1 MTATGAQ
8 SVPANLRKVICH
20 KLSSNF
26 AEATK
31 TVTEPIPNLKPTQIL
46 IKNRFVG
53 INASDIN
60 FTAGRYFSGA
70 ETPFDTGFEGVGTV
84 VAVGSDV
91 QKITVG
97 TSVAYMEF
105 GAFTEYKIL
114 EAEKAIPV
122 PAVKKEYIPLMV
134 SGLTASLALDF
145 VGEIKSTDTVLV
157 TAAAGGT
164 GQFAVQWAKSKGCR
178 VLGTCSSADKIEFL
192 KKIGCDRP
200 INYKTEN
207 LHEVL
212 QKECPN
218 GVDVVYESVGGQIFD
233 TCVANLATF
242 GRLIIIGSIE
252 GYKSGRIGESSGLTT
267 LPSQLLV
274 KSASVRG
281 FFLFHF
287 KEHVPK
293 YLTSLIKSF
302 ETGSLK
308 SFVDQGESTKRPFVG
323 VDDVGR
329 AVEYLHSAQS
339 IGKVVVEIGEQL
351 GTTHL

>member
-1 MTATGAQ
+1 
-8 SVPANLRKVICH
+8 L
-20 KLSSNF
+20 
-26 AEATK
+26 
-31 TVTEPIPNLKPTQIL
+31 
-46 IKNRFVG
+46 
-53 INASDIN
+53 
-60 FTAGRYFSGA
+60 
-70 ETPFDTGFEGVGTV
+70 
-84 VAVGSDV
+84 
-91 QKITVG
+91 
-97 TSVAYMEF
+97 
-105 GAFTEYKIL
+105 
-114 EAEKAIPV
+114 
-122 PAVKKEYIPLMV
+122 V

-145 VGEIKSTDTVLV
+145 IGEIKPTDTVLV

-218 GVDVVYESVGGQIFD
+218 GVDVVYESIGGQIFD
-233 TCVANLATF
+233 TCVANLAIR
-242 GRLIIIGSIE
+242 GRLIIIGSIT
-252 GYKSGRIGESSGLTT
+252 GYKSGKIGESSGLAT

-287 KEHVPK
+287 KDHAQQ
-293 YLTSLIKSF
+293 YLTNLIKMY

-308 SFVDQGESTKRPFVG
+308 SFVDQGEATERQFVG
-323 VDDVGR
+323 IDDIGR
-329 AVEYLHSAQS
+329 AVEHLHSSQS
-339 IGKVVVEIGEQL
+339 IGKVVVEIGDQL
-351 GTTHL
+351 GATHL